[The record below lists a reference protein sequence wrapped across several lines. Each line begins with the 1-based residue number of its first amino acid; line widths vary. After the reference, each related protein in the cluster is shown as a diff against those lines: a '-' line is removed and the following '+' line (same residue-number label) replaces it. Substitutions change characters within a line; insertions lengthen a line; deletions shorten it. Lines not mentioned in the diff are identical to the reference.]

1 MRVLLDECVHA
12 GIRKA
17 FVGHS
22 VTTVPQ
28 AGWSGIKNGELLAL
42 IAGNFD
48 VFLTID
54 QNIRHQQ
61 NLSGLPFAILFVAVP
76 DPDRFV
82 TPRFR
87 LGPGLPK
94 RCVCRFRDRIRYRV
108 GRRRV

>member
-17 FVGHS
+17 FIGHS

-28 AGWSGIKNGELLAL
+28 VGWRGIKNGKLLAL

-76 DPDRFV
+76 DNTIESYFPLFDAMARAV
-82 TPRFR
+82 DASR
-87 LGPGLPK
+87 PGDIVIVP
-94 RCVCRFRDRIRYRV
+94 
-108 GRRRV
+108 